1 MPTINDKLYRE
12 IRCPNC
18 RRLLG
23 YEYIY
28 AGRLAFY
35 CNRCGE
41 LTEMDFKHTQTK
53 ENVAIIKDDFTVA
66 SKKPE
71 SKEGGEK

>member
-12 IRCPNC
+12 IRCPDC

-23 YEYIY
+23 YEYVY

-41 LTEMDFKHTQTK
+41 LVELDFKHAQTK
-53 ENVAIIKDDFTVA
+53 ENIGIIKDEFTINR
-66 SKKPE
+66 
-71 SKEGGEK
+71 KEVK